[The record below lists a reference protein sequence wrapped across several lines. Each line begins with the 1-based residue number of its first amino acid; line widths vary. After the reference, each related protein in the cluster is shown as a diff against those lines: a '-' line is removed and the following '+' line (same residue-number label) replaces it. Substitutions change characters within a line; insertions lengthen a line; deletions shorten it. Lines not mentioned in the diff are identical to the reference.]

1 MKVLVTGSSGHL
13 GEALMRT
20 FRAENRSALGVDIK
34 PSPFTDRVGTLC
46 DRDFVR
52 RCMEG
57 VGAVIHAATLHKPHV
72 ATHSRQ
78 AFVDTNITAT
88 LNLLEEAVTSGV
100 TAFIFTSTTSV
111 FGSAL
116 TPAPDEPAAWV
127 TEDVAPIPKNIY
139 GVTKTAAESLCE
151 LFARKHGLPAIVL
164 RTSRFFPEAD
174 DDAAIRQAYETAN
187 VQANEMLNRR
197 VDIKDVVSAHLL
209 ALEKAAS
216 IGFRRYIISATTPFT
231 HDDLAELRRH
241 APAVVWRLFPKGEAL
256 FNARGWRLFPKIDRV
271 YVNERAR
278 RELGWQPTYD
288 FGQMLDCLRADQDFR
303 SPLAR
308 EVGSKGY
315 HERVFKDE
323 PYPVA

>member
-20 FRAENRSALGVDIK
+20 FRAEDRPALGVDIK
-34 PSPFTDRVGTLC
+34 SSPFTDRVGTLS

-52 RCMEG
+52 RCMDG
-57 VGAVIHAATLHKPHV
+57 AGAVIHAATLHKPHV

-78 AFVDTNITAT
+78 AFVDANITAT
-88 LNLLEEAVTSGV
+88 LNLLEEAVTSEL

-116 TPAPDEPAAWV
+116 TPASDEPAAWV
-127 TEDVAPIPKNIY
+127 TEDVAPVPKNIY
-139 GVTKTAAESLCE
+139 GVTKAAAESLCE
-151 LFARKHGLPAIVL
+151 LFARKHGLPVIVL

-174 DDAAIRQAYETAN
+174 DDAAIRQQYETAN

-197 VDIKDVVSAHLL
+197 ADIKDVVNAHLL
-209 ALEKAAS
+209 ALQKAVS
-216 IGFRRYIISATTPFT
+216 IGFRRYIVSATSPFT
-231 HDDLAELRRH
+231 RDDLVDLRRN
-241 APAVVWRLFPKGEAL
+241 APAVVWRLFPEGHAL
-256 FNARGWRLFPKIDRV
+256 FAARGWRLFPQIDRV

-278 RELGWQPTYD
+278 TELGWRPTYD
-288 FGQMLDCLRADQDFR
+288 FRQVLDCLRADRDFR
-303 SPLAR
+303 SPLAC

-315 HERVFKDE
+315 HERVFRDA